1 MAVIRLYHF
10 HAAPARG
17 DALCGALRA
26 IVDAVAPADGYLGAE
41 IAIDQADAQHLLLV
55 ERWRDVASHQA
66 AGSRIPSELRA
77 SMGPLLAKAPDG
89 WYFDPA

>member
-10 HAAPARG
+10 HAAPAQA
-17 DALCGALRA
+17 DALCRGLHA
-26 IVDAVAPADGYLGAE
+26 IVDAVSTADGYLGAE
-41 IAIDQADAQHLLLV
+41 VAVDQADATHLLLV